1 MKHIEVSRKIVLQ
14 RPASPVD
21 FKQALVERLEKAIQ
35 IDSIGDGHDKF
46 RLTGTTG
53 SPASLTRSANVDLDI
68 AITFDAQD
76 VRLIIS
82 GYTRPARSLSVLY
95 WAMFFTVLLVGLL
108 PGSIETSADTSDS
121 MDVLVLLI
129 FGIFIVF
136 DVNKKMA
143 EPREFLATAL
153 DSLETIYG

>member
-21 FKQALVERLEKAIQ
+21 FKQALIERLEKAIQ
-35 IDSIGDGHDKF
+35 LSHIGEGENKF

-53 SPASLTRSANVDLDI
+53 SPASLTRSANVDLDVD
-68 AITFDAQD
+68 ITFDAQD
-76 VRLIIS
+76 VRVIIT
-82 GYTRPARSLSVLY
+82 GYTRAARSLSVLY
-95 WAMFFTVLLVGLL
+95 WAMFFLVLLVGLL

-129 FGIFIVF
+129 FGIYIVS
-136 DVNKKMA
+136 DVNKKLS
-143 EPREFLATAL
+143 EPREYLQTAL
-153 DSLETIYG
+153 DSLETTYG